1 MQDDIDKMEYGAP
14 HMYIFTTLSRNDR
27 KCGELYVPVYMAKK
41 KEYLIQTIFKMAAV
55 FAFTQSSVLPR
66 YSTNS
71 DYKIWGDKRF

>member
-41 KEYLIQTIFKMAAV
+41 KLIQTIFKMAAV

-66 YSTNS
+66 
-71 DYKIWGDKRF
+71 

>member
-27 KCGELYVPVYMAKK
+27 KCGEPYVPVYMAKK

-66 YSTNS
+66 
-71 DYKIWGDKRF
+71 